1 MTINYLKSYYL
12 IINYFKYFAYYINMT
27 TKTNYKNLDYSQIE
41 IQEDIYDRTNSNHYI
56 KSYGKYY
63 KTTKKVKQKIE
74 KILNPIQKKLMSEIS
89 VNVYKTNYKSKE
101 DDSDIIDFM
110 YLHKNFDNYKEY
122 QKFII
127 KSIEKIIKQPNI
139 YIEDYFY
146 LKNKDI
152 VITISNKKPLG
163 DVIPIP
169 ILKWEPD

>member
-1 MTINYLKSYYL
+1 
-12 IINYFKYFAYYINMT
+12 
-27 TKTNYKNLDYSQIE
+27 
-41 IQEDIYDRTNSNHYI
+41 
-56 KSYGKYY
+56 
-63 KTTKKVKQKIE
+63 
-74 KILNPIQKKLMSEIS
+74 MSEIS